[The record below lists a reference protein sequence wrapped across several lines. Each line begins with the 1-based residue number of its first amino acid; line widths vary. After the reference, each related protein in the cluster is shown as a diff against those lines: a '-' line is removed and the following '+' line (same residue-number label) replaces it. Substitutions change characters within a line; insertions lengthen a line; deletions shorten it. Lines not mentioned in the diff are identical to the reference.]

1 VGPERFL
8 FGQLKNNL
16 SRRVPFTLRYHI
28 DGVGVGHDEELDET
42 IWSSRITWD
51 GVITEG
57 LQEIVRRQEHD
68 ARAAD
73 KDTAQ
78 GRAARW
84 LEEYLADK
92 PEGVP
97 AARLRLDGERAGH
110 SLRTLQRA
118 SAVAGVHIE
127 GGRKS
132 VWSIPGAVV
141 VVGADGAE
149 LEKIDDNRAIRA
161 NATDTGNLAPNAG
174 ADDETS

>member
-1 VGPERFL
+1 MRSWAKRSGPRASP
-8 FGQLKNNL
+8 G
-16 SRRVPFTLRYHI
+16 
-28 DGVGVGHDEELDET
+28 
-42 IWSSRITWD
+42 D

-68 ARAAD
+68 AKAAD
-73 KDTAQ
+73 KDTAT

-84 LEEYLADK
+84 LEEYLDGK

-118 SAVAGVHIE
+118 RAAAGVHIE
-127 GGRKS
+127 GGRTA

-141 VVGADGAE
+141 VDGVDGAIGADGAE
-149 LEKIDDNRAIRA
+149 LEKIEDNRAIRA
-161 NATDTGNLAPNAG
+161 NAPDTGRLARNDG
-174 ADDETS
+174 ADETS